1 VSRGVSRGYSRS
13 VQTILL
19 ALCQTDRRDDKEQSD
34 LLQRLGVT
42 EINAN
47 QTKLLREGMQTLTGY
62 LALILDADEDGDDV
76 VH

>member
-1 VSRGVSRGYSRS
+1 M
-13 VQTILL
+13 L
-19 ALCQTDRRDDKEQSD
+19 ALRIADYQSRFGEIPRSD

-47 QTKLLREGMQTLTGY
+47 QAKLLREGMQTLTGY
-62 LALILDADEDGDDV
+62 LALLLDADEDGDDV

>member
-1 VSRGVSRGYSRS
+1 M
-13 VQTILL
+13 
-19 ALCQTDRRDDKEQSD
+19 
-34 LLQRLGVT
+34 GVT

-62 LALILDADEDGDDV
+62 LALLLDADEDGDDV